1 VREEACQAQE
11 GQEEGQ
17 GEAMNRKLPLICCAL
32 ACLLLP
38 AAANAAPPT
47 ILSTHV
53 SNASTESATLN
64 AQINPQGKAT
74 QYSFEYGPADCSSNP
89 CTSLPLPKGSLPAG
103 TSPVAVK
110 VEITGLAPGSSLR
123 YRVLAESKGIEGGK
137 AQTEDL
143 PFGTYPYL
151 TPSFGPCPNEAFRS
165 GTGAAG
171 KGAHLPDCRAY
182 EQASPIVKN
191 GADLWT
197 TPPFSAAASD
207 GSGVLFQNDFGVP
220 NGVGAQQMPTYLA
233 KRTANAWTHRGILPP
248 PSLGNVASVKGWT
261 PDLSST
267 FSLAA
272 HVQAT
277 SLSSSL
283 VDSFSTD
290 GSLETVAPHTAKAAY
305 DYAGASADGA
315 YVLFESKAALTPNA
329 IEGKPNLYIWERAT
343 DSLHLAGAENGG
355 SEGVSPPKGALAGP
369 YDWAAGTNLQSVEKG
384 GAALDYYVQEAKAIS
399 ASGDAVFFTA
409 AGSGQLFVRRNPTEP
424 QSPLSAGKC
433 TDPSLACTTRIS
445 ATEKTKGEGPDGSDA
460 AGTRPAAFQAASEDG
475 SIAYFTSSEKLTDDA
490 NTGKEPEPPAI
501 ARSDLDGNPAS
512 IDADF
517 IPTAALGIAVDDTYV
532 YWANPAG
539 AIGRAELDGSN
550 PEPAF
555 IAVPPQET
563 EPGVFVTMEPQYV
576 AVDDE
581 HIYWTNMA
589 EGEEPG
595 VFNESGGPGSP
606 QRTDG
611 TIARA
616 DLDGDPGS
624 VNVDFIAGASAPQG
638 IAVNDT
644 HVFWANPKYAAPTI
658 ARAEID
664 DGENI
669 ELQFIDLAQ
678 PRPQGLAVNA
688 THIYSTFG
696 EENIIRHDLNGDP
709 NGVGGIF
716 TGAGS
721 ENGGIALDAGHVY
734 WVRQD
739 TGAISR
745 SDLNFEAI
753 KDEFIKA
760 EGSLIG
766 LAADASHLYWSAN
779 GDSPPNPGNDLYLY
793 DANAPEGERLT
804 DLSVDL
810 STEKGADVRG
820 VLGISADGSHAYFAA
835 NGVLA
840 PGATPGDCKGP
851 NENAS
856 GTCNVYHAHGGSV
869 EFVARLDAANRNW
882 RARSKNG
889 NEYQPRESRVT
900 PDGQTLLYSS
910 GGDLYRH
917 ALGEGTTC
925 VTCDP
930 SGEAGGGDAKP
941 SIAQPGFLIPAAP
954 AAVMSRVMSADG
966 KRIFF
971 ETTAALALADTNA
984 QNGCPMVGSGESK
997 QPSCLDVYEWEAE
1010 GKGSCESA
1018 GGCTYLLSPG
1028 SEEDPSFLGGLSE
1041 SGEDVFIF
1049 TRAQLVGQDK
1059 DELRDVYDL
1068 KVGGGLASQ
1077 YPQPKPS
1084 CEAEGCKGPVGPA
1097 PAIPTPQTPGF
1108 QGPADPKPKRCAKGK
1123 VKKKGKCVKKPGAQ
1137 KHRKHKKRHGARK
1150 TGRSHR

>member
-1 VREEACQAQE
+1 MPIRITLLSVAA
-11 GQEEGQ
+11 
-17 GEAMNRKLPLICCAL
+17 LICLL
-32 ACLLLP
+32 AP
-38 AAANAAPPT
+38 ASAQAAAPT
-47 ILSTHV
+47 IPSTHV
-53 SNASTESATLN
+53 SNATTESVTLN
-64 AQINPQGKAT
+64 AEINPQGKGT
-74 QYSFEYGPADCSSNP
+74 KYRFEYGPKDCSSNL
-89 CTSLPLPKGSLPAG
+89 CSSLPIPEGSLPAG
-103 TSPVAVK
+103 SSPVAVK
-110 VEITGLAPGSSLR
+110 VELTGLAPGSSLR
-123 YRVLAESKGIEGGK
+123 YRVLAKNNLGEEAKT
-137 AQTEDL
+137 ADL

-151 TPSFGPCPNEAFRS
+151 TPSFGLCPNEAFRS

-171 KGAHLPDCRAY
+171 KGSHLPDCRAY
-182 EQASPIVKN
+182 EQASPVVKN

-197 TPPFSAAASD
+197 TPEFSAAASD

-248 PSLGNVASVKGWT
+248 PSLGNVAAVKGWT
-261 PDLSST
+261 PDLSQT

-272 HVQAT
+272 HVLTT

-283 VDSFSTD
+283 VDRFSDD
-290 GSLETVAPHTAKAAY
+290 GSLETVAPHTTKAAY
-305 DYAGASADGA
+305 DYAGASSDGSH
-315 YVLFESKAALTPNA
+315 VLFESKAALTPNA
-329 IEGKPNLYIWERAT
+329 IAGKPNLYLWERAT
-343 DSLHLAGAENGG
+343 DALHLAGAENGG

-369 YDWAAGTNLQSVEKG
+369 YDWASNGGLQALERG

-399 ASGDAVFFTA
+399 ADGKSVFFTA
-409 AGSGQLFVRRNPTEP
+409 AGSGQLYQRRNPTEP

-433 TDPSLACTTRIS
+433 TDPELACTVQIS
-445 ATEKTKGEGPDGSDA
+445 ATERPTPDP

-490 NTGKEPEPPAI
+490 NTGPEQEPPAI
-501 ARSDLDGNPAS
+501 ARADLDGNPAS

-517 IPTAALGIAVDDTYV
+517 IPTAALGIAVDDEYV

-539 AIGRAELDGSN
+539 AIGRAELDGEN
-550 PEPAF
+550 LDPAF
-555 IAVPPQET
+555 ITVPPQET
-563 EPGVFVTMEPQYV
+563 EPGVFKAMEPQYV

-581 HIYWTNMA
+581 HIYWTSMA
-589 EGEEPG
+589 EGEEPD
-595 VFNESGGPGSP
+595 VFPP
-606 QRTDG
+606 RTDG
-611 TIARA
+611 TIGRA

-624 VNVDFIAGASAPQG
+624 VEVDFIAGASAPQG
-638 IAVNDT
+638 IAVNSEY
-644 HVFWANPKYAAPTI
+644 VYWANVRLGSPSI

-664 DGENI
+664 GEGVEIGFMN
-669 ELQFIDLAQ
+669 LPNTQ
-678 PRPQGLAVNA
+678 RPFGVGVNNS
-688 THIYSTFG
+688 HIYYVTTESVWTFLFRRDIDG
-696 EENIIRHDLNGDP
+696 SEASAKFTFIPENLR
-709 NGVGGIF
+709 VGGV
-716 TGAGS
+716 
-721 ENGGIALDAGHVY
+721 ALDANHVY
-734 WVRQD
+734 WARPDV
-739 TGAISR
+739 
-745 SDLNFEAI
+745 EAI
-753 KDEFIKA
+753 ARANLDLTGQELDFIKA
-760 EGSLIG
+760 DGALLG
-766 LAADASHLYWSAN
+766 LAATSSHLYWSAN
-779 GDSPPNPGNDLYLY
+779 GGSPPNPGNDLYRY

-810 STEKGADVRG
+810 STEIGADVRG

-851 NENAS
+851 NENES
-856 GTCNVYHAHGGSV
+856 GACNVYHAHGGGV
-869 EFVARLDAANRNW
+869 ELIARVAASDRNW
-882 RARSKNG
+882 RARSKSG
-889 NEYQPRESRVT
+889 NFYQPRESRVT

-917 ALGEGTTC
+917 VLGEGSAC

-930 SGEAGGGDAKP
+930 SGEAGGGDARP
-941 SIAQPGFLIPAAP
+941 SISQPSFLFPAAP
-954 AAVMSRVMSADG
+954 AAVMSRVMSEDG

-984 QNGCPMVGSGESK
+984 QGGCPMVGSPESK

-1010 GKGSCESA
+1010 GKGSCETL

-1028 SEEDPSFLGGLSE
+1028 TEEDPSFLGGISE

-1049 TRAQLVGQDK
+1049 TRAQLVAQDK
-1059 DELRDVYDL
+1059 DDLRDVYDL

-1123 VKKKGKCVKKPGAQ
+1123 VRKKGKCVKKPA
-1137 KHRKHKKRHGARK
+1137 KHKKAK
-1150 TGRSHR
+1150 KKGRAKR